1 MKRRRTSHIVLAAGG
16 TGGHVIPASALMHE
30 LVRRGHEV
38 SLITERRGAQYRD
51 HFPGVKLY
59 KVNSTTFTNRGVV
72 GRLLALPRVI
82 ASILDARRILKQM
95 KRRPGV
101 VVGFG
106 GYPSFP
112 AIRAALSLGIPTC
125 IHEQNA
131 VLGRVNRHLAK
142 SVDAVALSFENT
154 LKTRLGQYEQV
165 VITGN
170 PVRRE
175 IVDLGDRFYPDIGE
189 DRIFRI
195 LVIGGSQGASIFGE
209 VVPQAISTLP
219 RALQRRLQITQQC
232 RPEDIEQVR
241 EIYART
247 KIAVELST
255 FIADLPECLEWT
267 HLVIGR
273 AGASTIAEL
282 TAAGRAGILV
292 PYPHATDNHQIEN
305 ARGMVIAG
313 GAWLFNQKEFNAAEL
328 AKLLQRLAK
337 RPRDVWRA
345 SEDARKI
352 GKPYAAK
359 DLADLVER
367 LALVKGDSKSIR
379 THKPEPAEITIPHET
394 ANETPPGADREG
406 PQSPDDDQTEQQPDM
421 PRRIT

>member
-16 TGGHVIPASALMHE
+16 TGGHVFPAAALKDE

-38 SLITERRGAQYRD
+38 TLITDSRG
-51 HFPGVKLY
+51 Y
-59 KVNSTTFTNRGVV
+59 KYKEQFEDIKVRKINSVAFSNLGLM
-72 GRLLALPRVI
+72 GKLLALPKLI
-82 ASILDARRILKQM
+82 SSISDAKFILKGM
-95 KRRPGV
+95 KRPPGIM
-101 VVGFG
+101 VGFG

-112 AIRAALSLGIPTC
+112 NIKAAISLGIPTC

-142 SVDAVALSFENT
+142 TVDAVALSFE
-154 LKTRLGQYEQV
+154 KTQKAKLENYNQV
-165 VITGN
+165 IVTGN
-170 PVRRE
+170 PVRAE
-175 IVDLGDRFYPDIGE
+175 IVDLGDKFYPDISE
-189 DRIFRI
+189 ERIFRI
-195 LVIGGSQGASIFGE
+195 LVIGGSQGASVFAD

-232 RPEDIEQVR
+232 RTEDIDRVR
-241 EIYART
+241 EIYANT

-255 FIADLPECLEWT
+255 FITNIPQCLEWS

-282 TAAGRAGILV
+282 TASGRAGILV
-292 PYPHATDNHQIEN
+292 PYPHATDDHQTEN
-305 ARGMVIAG
+305 AREMVLSG
-313 GAWLFNQKEFNAAEL
+313 GAWIFNQKDFTAAQL

-345 SEDARKI
+345 SEDARKV
-352 GKPYAAK
+352 GKPYATK

-367 LALVKGDSKSIR
+367 LALVKGNVRSI
-379 THKPEPAEITIPHET
+379 
-394 ANETPPGADREG
+394 
-406 PQSPDDDQTEQQPDM
+406 QTEEIVEKVEADE
-421 PRRIT
+421 